1 MRYGDIDPAA
11 GRFTLTHLP
20 VGDYRIQEQTAPNG
34 YELSDRIYEFTI
46 TPDAPEGGIIH
57 VNNGDAIGN
66 ERTTGFV
73 SWMKTATGENSALSG
88 SEWKLTYTSYD
99 TKAATVICKLTDG
112 ASSCTDAAGAA
123 LPEQP
128 AWSTQRDPV
137 EGRFSYEELP
147 WGDYTLVETK
157 APDGYY
163 LSIPFCHISC
173 VCAWQARTPARPA
186 WSAPCLRPWH
196 SGGLCR
202 RWTAGLH
209 RARSR
214 YFPDPL

>member
-1 MRYGDIDPAA
+1 
-11 GRFTLTHLP
+11 
-20 VGDYRIQEQTAPNG
+20 
-34 YELSDRIYEFTI
+34 
-46 TPDAPEGGIIH
+46 
-57 VNNGDAIGN
+57 
-66 ERTTGFV
+66 
-73 SWMKTATGENSALSG
+73 MKTATGENSALSG

-163 LSIPFCHISC
+163 LSDTEYTFTIGPNANNGFTFTVDLGNIENGPGVILPSTGGTGHHYAM
-173 VCAWQARTPARPA
+173 VAGMALTMLALLGCALATRK
-186 WSAPCLRPWH
+186 H
-196 SGGLCR
+196 S
-202 RWTAGLH
+202 
-209 RARSR
+209 
-214 YFPDPL
+214 